1 MKVVILILYNRVHL
15 TEFSNKTKGGKG
27 FHKRLRVFTVHL
39 ALSAQGQINE
49 SLYQHRHSASSTQHE
64 SGQGRWAEFKVWQM
78 FGFGPRIY
86 DILRIL
92 TEEP

>member
-1 MKVVILILYNRVHL
+1 MKVVINRVHL
-15 TEFSNKTKGGKG
+15 TEFSNKTKGVKG
-27 FHKRLRVFTVHL
+27 FHKRLREFTVHL

-78 FGFGPRIY
+78 FGFGLRIY
-86 DILRIL
+86 DILRFL